1 MRERAAEG
9 HPAQHQQRRGVGG
22 AGAGPPGQQTFW
34 TEQVSG
40 AGRQQLDWDP
50 SDGDWTA
57 VVMNADGSA
66 GVATDL
72 RVGAELPA
80 LTGIAWGL
88 LIGGALLTVIAVLLI
103 VLAARSRQPRSQLP
117 PAQSVPPPG
126 AGGPPPA
133 WQPPTPRADPTRDPV
148 RGTSGDQ
155 VT

>member
-1 MRERAAEG
+1 
-9 HPAQHQQRRGVGG
+9 
-22 AGAGPPGQQTFW
+22 
-34 TEQVSG
+34 
-40 AGRQQLDWDP
+40 
-50 SDGDWTA
+50 
-57 VVMNADGSA
+57 
-66 GVATDL
+66 
-72 RVGAELPA
+72 
-80 LTGIAWGL
+80 
-88 LIGGALLTVIAVLLI
+88 VIAVLLI